1 MSCSKILGSDD
12 DVTYERTTNENPFY
26 SEDVSGSTSGIAEL
40 SWLQVDIH
48 DALNPELL
56 VPVSK
61 GTKEAIAIHKQI
73 EEWFGVDW
81 PAVLAKDYSDRVKSF
96 YDELRHLGSR
106 PVEAFGSS
114 PPPHS
119 PSRSLREH
127 ESSDADTTPTQPTK
141 YLASILTSKIRL
153 MSSKVSLHISNRA
166 NLDILSSP
174 RQATTHFT

>member
-1 MSCSKILGSDD
+1 MSSSKILGSDD

-48 DALNPELL
+48 DALDPEYL

-61 GTKEAIAIHKQI
+61 DIKEDIAIHKQL

-81 PAVLAKDYSDRVKSF
+81 LAVLAKDYRRDLKSF

-106 PVEAFGSS
+106 PIEAFSSS
-114 PPPHS
+114 PPHS
-119 PSRSLREH
+119 SSGTLRGH
-127 ESSDADTTPTQPTK
+127 ESPNADTTPTRPTK
-141 YLASILTSKIRL
+141 YLASTLTSKIRL
-153 MSSKVSLHISNRA
+153 MSSKVSLHISDRA
-166 NLDILSSP
+166 NLDIFSSP
-174 RQATTHFT
+174 R